1 MLTNCLAACVHL
13 TITVSQIER
22 YIGRK
27 ASFFSYPLAFDAPV
41 RGGGSRQ
48 NIATPFGME
57 KLEWCGYPIV
67 KKFRRY
73 VIRFDMIHERDRR
86 TDGQTDGQ
94 SHRHRMTAI
103 ATPVHSIARQKYASL
118 VLLTRISAVQGIPA
132 PGIGTVLSVEVYIL
146 DVYRTITQWLP
157 PNNVWVRFTSII
169 HRHTAMFQFRA
180 SVCLL
185 NDLTVQ
191 PAAERYTRKIVA
203 TRCQILRLKCEDA
216 LYKCID

>member
-1 MLTNCLAACVHL
+1 MLFVLTWSTNV
-13 TITVSQIER
+13 TD
-22 YIGRK
+22 G
-27 ASFFSYPLAFDAPV
+27 
-41 RGGGSRQ
+41 
-48 NIATPFGME
+48 
-57 KLEWCGYPIV
+57 
-67 KKFRRY
+67 
-73 VIRFDMIHERDRR
+73 R
-86 TDGQTDGQ
+86 TDRQTD
-94 SHRHRMTAI
+94 SHTDTACNKGI
-103 ATPVHSIARQKYASL
+103 QKYASL

-216 LYKCID
+216 LYKCIDWLTYLLTSVVL